1 MVVREESGKA
11 GPLQGVLTAQLTDRP
26 PTRTSRQQRAG
37 PGHVV
42 ALLGDQPAR
51 AVGLGAAPGPLAP
64 PQLDRPAEA
73 RRVYQPHHPT
83 AVTAH
88 HDPADPAALDP
99 RGRLHVHPHAGTSS
113 ASHLL
118 HGGDVQPIETDEQ
131 ITARAVATGRTRA
144 RARRTLRHRRG
155 LAPGNSDPRV
165 AHTHLR
171 YEEPANPCQLV

>member
-99 RGRLHVHPHAGTSS
+99 RGRLHVQGPRRPVTSS
-113 ASHLL
+113 TAVTCSPSRPTSRS
-118 HGGDVQPIETDEQ
+118 QREQ
-131 ITARAVATGRTRA
+131 
-144 RARRTLRHRRG
+144 
-155 LAPGNSDPRV
+155 
-165 AHTHLR
+165 
-171 YEEPANPCQLV
+171 